1 MAGTGLASGVK
12 TRLYATETKPTV
24 STTPVYGDFVGAGNK
39 DIVKSGT
46 NGEVNDTNLVELVT
60 DLGDLVSSA
69 NTIGFNVYGEGT
81 QRNIAGFAN
90 LEEWTF
96 TIALDEAKALHRS
109 LMDAD
114 VGDTWYF
121 VVLTYTTDHI
131 EKKGSNSSKAT
142 GATAVYAYGEV
153 GGKAIQT
160 PTDGPRALE
169 VTITLSEEP
178 IVVRGPS

>member
-12 TRLYATETKPTV
+12 TRLYATETKPTIADSGGTPTFAELVGSGKIIDV
-24 STTPVYGDFVGAGNK
+24 SSREPKTGNA
-39 DIVKSGT
+39 
-46 NGEVNDTNLVELVT
+46 NNEVEFVT

-96 TIALDEAKALHRS
+96 TVALEESKSLHTD
-109 LMDAD
+109 LTDAS
-114 VGDTWYF
+114 VGDSWYF
-121 VVLTYTTDHI
+121 VVLTHTTAHI
-131 EKKGSNSSKAT
+131 SGTKMSTAAQAT
-142 GATAVYAYGEV
+142 LVYAFGEIA
-153 GGKAIQT
+153 GKAIQT

-169 VTITLSEEP
+169 VTVTLSEEP
-178 IVVRGPS
+178 QVIRAS